1 MRSERT
7 FIHQLKDGHVL
18 NENGSDTSLPQ
29 VVQKMTDVVEF
40 IVIKNGVDRHIDL
53 HAKWTGIL
61 TELPDILN
69 TVACR
74 RTSPET
80 RSPDI
85 DRIGAMVDSRHTA
98 LQVLGRSQ
106 QFK

>member
-1 MRSERT
+1 MIT
-7 FIHQLKDGHVL
+7 HFPYCHIL
-18 NENGSDTSLPQ
+18 NEDGIDTYPLQILQQP
-29 VVQKMTDVVEF
+29 TGVVEF

-53 HAKWTGIL
+53 DAKWTGIL

-74 RTSPET
+74 GT
-80 RSPDI
+80 RPKTRGPDI